1 MVEEQEVVTELIR
14 KCIAQNATDALDQE
28 DYARRYA
35 ALMDRYEAAAAQL
48 AELNE
53 KKQARED
60 QASMIGGFL
69 FELRERD
76 EALSEFDPY
85 IWAITLDVVTANS
98 DGSLVFR
105 FRNGLEVTAYNQHNM
120 AIGKRCDMYP
130 QYWTSSIG
138 GTYHTAC
145 HFLAQ
150 TAASEA
156 MTSNWSP
163 KELPISGSH

>member
-35 ALMDRYEAAAAQL
+35 ALMDRFGAAAAKL

-53 KKQARED
+53 KKQARDD
-60 QASMIGGFL
+60 QACMIGGFL

-76 EALSEFDPY
+76 EALTEFDPY

-105 FRNGLEVTAYNQHNM
+105 FRNGLEVTV
-120 AIGKRCDMYP
+120 
-130 QYWTSSIG
+130 
-138 GTYHTAC
+138 
-145 HFLAQ
+145 
-150 TAASEA
+150 
-156 MTSNWSP
+156 
-163 KELPISGSH
+163 